1 MSFFGFTSRKRVDE
15 CAKSLAI
22 EFSRLCP
29 LSEHVKGGRN
39 PEKKVEGALA
49 ELYKQARAFRQDNKL
64 GVFSRA
70 RFAKVFQDELAGLGY
85 LPELSAKVT
94 TALVINALSGD

>member
-1 MSFFGFTSRKRVDE
+1 MSFLGFTSRKRVDE
-15 CAKSLAI
+15 CAKNLAR

-29 LSEHVKGGRN
+29 LSEHAKGGRN
-39 PEKKVEGALA
+39 PEKKVEGALT
-49 ELYKQARAFRQDNKL
+49 EIYKQARAFRDENHP
-64 GVFSRA
+64 GVFNRA

-85 LPELSAKVT
+85 PPELFTKVT

>member
-1 MSFFGFTSRKRVDE
+1 MSFFGFTSRKRVDQ
-15 CAKSLAI
+15 CAKNLAM
-22 EFSRLCP
+22 EFSRWCP
-29 LSEHVKGGRN
+29 LLEQAKGGRN
-39 PEKKVEGALA
+39 PEKKVEAALA
-49 ELYKQARAFRQDNKL
+49 EIYQQARVFRQENKL

-85 LPELSAKVT
+85 PQELSTQVT